1 MLKWHFTKKLPE
13 GYLIIYHNGCLW
25 TLANFL
31 PSSFSIDK
39 INGRYF
45 YATTNKKDFTLLLEN
60 TEEIYT
66 DAIIWASNNIKD
78 CDSVSTIVGSL
89 IDNALSLYDR
99 YVDWPNEKIIKTTT
113 DIF

>member
-45 YATTNKKDFTLLLEN
+45 YATTNKKDFALFINELYEECNNLNITHTKDLLKIHRTLMLF
-60 TEEIYT
+60 YK
-66 DAIIWASNNIKD
+66 IKK
-78 CDSVSTIVGSL
+78 
-89 IDNALSLYDR
+89 IDNDVKKDLSKLISF
-99 YVDWPNEKIIKTTT
+99 KI
-113 DIF
+113 FF